1 MTSQAVTVTAARRLL
16 ELAARLGVDYFFTN
30 LGSDHPAFIEAFAAI
45 DETGGAMPRIV
56 VCPHEMTALTAAH
69 GYAMVTR
76 RPQMVLVHVDV
87 GTQNLGCS
95 LHNASRGRVPA
106 IIVAGLSP
114 VTVSGGRAGARTEFI
129 HYTQDAPRQHEIAAQ
144 YMKWTYELRAPEMLD
159 SVLMRAMQVATT
171 VPEGPIYLTGARE
184 VWEGQAEPLS
194 DEALAHWS
202 PARLGGLREDAVAE
216 LHEALSHARRPLVLT
231 TYLGRNQDAVGRLV
245 ELSERLGLPV
255 AEIAPQYV
263 NFPGGH
269 PHHAGYRRNALVADA
284 DLILMLD
291 VDVPWIVSRTQPAAG
306 ARLFHIDAD
315 PVKESMGFWHFPAHR
330 SYRADSDYVL
340 QQLLEYGRDRTQAV
354 PAERQ
359 QWIAAARERVAAA
372 PLPSLSV
379 RQGGITVK
387 QLTQAVGELVN
398 ARTVIVCEEPS
409 GTETILSTLRLN
421 RPGSYYV
428 NGGSGLGWGINA
440 AVGVKLADPQAEVIA
455 LSGDGSFLF
464 GVPSSTY
471 WVAQTYGAP
480 ILTVV
485 YNNRG
490 WNSPKVSTNLVHAQ
504 STAQSKDRYW
514 ITVADGARLADI
526 AAAASGAAAFRV
538 SEGEALRA
546 TLQEA
551 LEIVRGGRSAVVE
564 VMLDPISEQVL
575 A

>member
-1 MTSQAVTVTAARRLL
+1 MTSQAVTLTAARRLL
-16 ELAARLGVDYFFTN
+16 ELAGRMGVHYIFTN
-30 LGSDHPAFIEAFAAI
+30 LGSDHTAFIEAFAAI
-45 DETGGAMPRIV
+45 DDSGSTMPRIII
-56 VCPHEMTALTAAH
+56 CPHEMTALTAAH

-114 VTVSGGRAGARTEFI
+114 VTVNGDRPGARTEFI

-144 YMKWTYELRAPEMLD
+144 YMKWTYELRAPEMVD
-159 SVLMRAMQVATT
+159 AVLMRALQLSSS
-171 VPEGPIYLTGARE
+171 VPEGPVYLTGARE
-184 VWEGQAEPLS
+184 VWEGPAGGHAEVVP
-194 DEALAHWS
+194 AQWS
-202 PARLGGLREDAVAE
+202 PARLGGLRHEEVAE
-216 LHEALSHARRPLVLT
+216 LYDALAQAKRPLVLT
-231 TYLGRNQDAVGRLV
+231 TYLGRNTAAVGRLV
-245 ELSERLGLPV
+245 ELSELLGLPV

-263 NFPGGH
+263 NFPGDH
-269 PHHAGYRRNALVADA
+269 PHHAGYRRNALVAEA

-291 VDVPWIVSRTQPAAG
+291 VDVPWIVSRTGPSTG

-315 PVKESMGFWHFPAHR
+315 PVKEDMGFWHFPAER

-340 QQLLEYGRDRTQAV
+340 QQLLDAGRQRKQPV
-354 PAERQ
+354 PADRQ
-359 QWIAAARERVAAA
+359 QWILAARERVAAA
-372 PLPSLSV
+372 PLPPLSV
-379 RQGGITVK
+379 KQGGITVK
-387 QLTQAVGELVN
+387 QLTLAVRELVN
-398 ARTVIVCEEPS
+398 ERTVVVCEEPS
-409 GTETILSTLRLN
+409 GTETILSTLRMS
-421 RPGSYYV
+421 RPGSFYV

-455 LSGDGSFLF
+455 LTGDGSYLF

-480 ILTVV
+480 VLTII

-504 STAQSKDRYW
+504 STAQRNDRYW
-514 ITVADGARLADI
+514 ITVAAGARLADI
-526 AAAASGAAAFRV
+526 AEAASGAAAFRIDDAEHLQ
-538 SEGEALRA
+538 STLRD
-546 TLQEA
+546 A
-551 LEIVRGGRSAVVE
+551 LETVRHGRSAVVE
-564 VMLDPISEQVL
+564 VVLDPISEQVL

>member
-45 DETGGAMPRIV
+45 DEAGGAMPRIV

-76 RPQMVLVHVDV
+76 RPQIVLVHVDV

-114 VTVSGGRAGARTEFI
+114 VTVSGDRAGARTEFI

-216 LHEALSHARRPLVLT
+216 LHEALSQARRPLVLT

-284 DLILMLD
+284 DLVLMLD
-291 VDVPWIVSRTQPAAG
+291 VDVPWIVSRTEPAAG

-340 QQLLEYGRDRTQAV
+340 QQLLDYGRDRTQAV

-387 QLTQAVGELVN
+387 QLTQAVGELVT

-428 NGGSGLGWGINA
+428 NGGSGLGWCINA

>member
-45 DETGGAMPRIV
+45 DEAGGAMPRIV

-95 LHNASRGRVPA
+95 LHNAARGRVPA

-114 VTVSGGRAGARTEFI
+114 VTVSGDRTGARTEFI

-159 SVLMRAMQVATT
+159 SVLMRAVQVATT

-202 PARLGGLREDAVAE
+202 PARLGGLREEAVAE
-216 LHEALSHARRPLVLT
+216 LHEALSQAMRPLVLT
-231 TYLGRNQDAVGRLV
+231 TYLGRNQNAVGRLV

-269 PHHAGYRRNALVADA
+269 PHHVGYRRNALVAEA

-330 SYRADSDYVL
+330 SYLADSDYVL
-340 QQLLEYGRDRTQAV
+340 QQLLDYGRDRTQAL
-354 PAERQ
+354 PDERR

-546 TLQEA
+546 TLREA

>member
-1 MTSQAVTVTAARRLL
+1 MTSRAVATTAARRLL

-45 DETGGAMPRIV
+45 DGEGTAMPRIV

-76 RPQMVLVHVDV
+76 RPQIVLVHVDV

-114 VTVSGGRAGARTEFI
+114 VTVSGDRAGARTEFI

-159 SVLMRAMQVATT
+159 NVLMRAMQVATT
-171 VPEGPIYLTGARE
+171 APEGPIYLTGARE
-184 VWEGQAEPLS
+184 VWEGPAEPLP
-194 DEALAHWS
+194 DEALEHWS
-202 PARLGGLREDAVAE
+202 PARLGGLREEAVAE
-216 LHEALSHARRPLVLT
+216 LHGALSQARRPLVLT
-231 TYLGRNQDAVGRLV
+231 TYLGRNQAAVGRLV

-263 NFPGGH
+263 NFPGEH

-291 VDVPWIVSRTQPAAG
+291 VDVPWIVSRTRPAAG

-315 PVKESMGFWHFPAHR
+315 PVKEGMGFWHFPAHR
-330 SYRADSDYVL
+330 SYLADSDYVL
-340 QQLLEYGRDRTQAV
+340 RQLLDYGRDRAEPV
-354 PAERQ
+354 PAERLR
-359 QWIAAARERVAAA
+359 WIAEARQRVAAA

-379 RQGGITVK
+379 RQGGITVR
-387 QLTQAVGELVN
+387 QLTEAVGELVN
-398 ARTVIVCEEPS
+398 DRTVIVCEEPS

-440 AVGVKLADPQAEVIA
+440 AVGVKLADPGAEVIA

-490 WNSPKVSTNLVHAQ
+490 WNSPKVSTNLVHAH
-504 STAQSKDRYW
+504 STAKSRDRYW

-526 AAAASGAAAFRV
+526 AAAAGGAAAFRV
-538 SEGEALRA
+538 SEGQALRG

-551 LEIVRGGRSAVVE
+551 LETVRAGRSAVVE